1 MSLENGLDGLL
12 GPDFLNLQLKEMD
25 ASKYTKKD
33 FCVIMCHFYSDVT
46 NPEKLN
52 KTPLVQKLSD
62 SIAGDPEKLD
72 GDVEGNQKAITENNY
87 VHWDSDMIWVLT
99 NCKS

>member
-25 ASKYTKKD
+25 ASKYTNKD

-46 NPEKLN
+46 NPEK
-52 KTPLVQKLSD
+52 
-62 SIAGDPEKLD
+62 
-72 GDVEGNQKAITENNY
+72 
-87 VHWDSDMIWVLT
+87 
-99 NCKS
+99 